1 MVGLTHL
8 IKIWIVAFFRRGCV
22 KPDYPAVPDPDL
34 EITGGRGGGVGFLAK
49 KIFRPF
55 GPQFGPKIRGALSWI
70 RHCSEKNPLEQ
81 G

>member
-34 EITGGRGGGVGFLAK
+34 EITGGRGGGLAFSQK
-49 KIFRPF
+49 KFF
-55 GPQFGPKIRGALSWI
+55 GPSGLSLVQ
-70 RHCSEKNPLEQ
+70 K
-81 G
+81 